1 MSRAGILPAGP
12 RASSPSARRPGGRR
26 YTPVRLTRFLKV
38 PPSLPMRIFI
48 ALDIDETIRERI
60 RTFMEGVRGFAPDA
74 GWVRAESLHLTLKF
88 IGEKPPEAVE
98 AIKTVLMGIQAIPFE
113 VAFGGYG
120 FFPSPK
126 AARVFW
132 VGIQSGPRLSELAT
146 VVDEATYALGIPREE
161 HVFTPHLTLAR
172 RRGGSGSPRQRKG
185 NGPNSSFQQLQEKL
199 SALPTPEF
207 GTMTAREFF
216 LYESQLSRGGARYTK
231 LERFGLGD
239 RGLTAGADQQKL

>member
-1 MSRAGILPAGP
+1 
-12 RASSPSARRPGGRR
+12 
-26 YTPVRLTRFLKV
+26 
-38 PPSLPMRIFI
+38 MRVFI

-74 GWVRAESLHLTLKF
+74 GWVRAESLHVTLKF
-88 IGEKPPEAVE
+88 VGEKPPETVE
-98 AIKTVLMGIQAIPFE
+98 AIKTVLKGIQAVQFE
-113 VAFGGYG
+113 VAFRGYG
-120 FFPSPK
+120 FFPSSK
-126 AARVFW
+126 TARVFW
-132 VGIQSGPRLSELAT
+132 IGIESRREFPELAT
-146 VVDEATYALGIPREE
+146 AIDEATHALGIPREE

-185 NGPNSSFQQLQEKL
+185 DGPNPFFQQLEEKL

-231 LERFGLGD
+231 LERFALGD